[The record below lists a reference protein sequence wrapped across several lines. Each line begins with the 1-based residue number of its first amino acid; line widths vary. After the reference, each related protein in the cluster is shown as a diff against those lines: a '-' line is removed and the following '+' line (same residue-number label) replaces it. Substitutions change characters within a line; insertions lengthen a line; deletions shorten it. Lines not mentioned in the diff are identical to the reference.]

1 MASGFAS
8 RSCRVLFDHARRS
21 SCVLHDSRGAA
32 DIPCIELRFA
42 QSRLSTQRWNRRPQ
56 IEISAQA
63 LADDVDPFG
72 IEKEHFISS
81 KARAEVAADLRAAQ
95 AAGQVPI
102 PGELGVKFVDAQSIK
117 PRAQVVA
124 ETLEAK
130 RLGLISYGELESKQ
144 PTPAQERQ
152 IEMAGKQALE
162 RMAAAKRA
170 AGQSGG

>member
-1 MASGFAS
+1 MNKLTFTFALASL
-8 RSCRVLFDHARRS
+8 V
-21 SCVLHDSRGAA
+21 
-32 DIPCIELRFA
+32 
-42 QSRLSTQRWNRRPQ
+42 
-56 IEISAQA
+56 ISAQA

-72 IEKEHFISS
+72 FEKEHFISS

-95 AAGQVPI
+95 AGGQVPI
-102 PGELGVKFVDAQSIK
+102 PGELGVKFVDARSIK